1 MGLVVVDAAA
11 SPGLVVSL
19 VVDFSAGVAGEAIS
33 TSRLW

>member
-11 SPGLVVSL
+11 SPGLVADL
-19 VVDFSAGVAGEAIS
+19 GTDVAGGAIP